1 LDRILERLVDFTLSA
16 TLDRLSAPV
25 VHAATCRYLDSVGCA
40 AGAFSSEP
48 FQIARKIAATATS
61 STGASVFGVTGKST
75 PEYATFANSVATR
88 YLDYN
93 DGYAGSAAN
102 GGVHPSDAAP
112 AIVAAVEMM
121 GGSGR
126 DLLLGMHIAYEI
138 AATIADEAPL
148 RERGWDQGANIS
160 IAAAAAVG
168 RIMKLDSVSLGHAL
182 AISMT
187 PSMPMHVARTGA
199 LSHWKGCAGPQA
211 AANAVWAVR
220 LAAAGMTGPARP
232 FEGVQG
238 FFEAV
243 APITLEALGK
253 PVGGLMGLQRVFT
266 KAIPACGHSMAQV
279 EAVMRLRDRIPPDA
293 IAELDIGTYRVA
305 WMAIGGGAGDA
316 AEKWDPKSRETADHS
331 LPYLVAIALFHG
343 GVALDSFDEDKISD
357 ERLRPLMQRITVHVD
372 DDMERLF
379 VEDRVMAS
387 RISVQLK
394 DGTRVEEIATT
405 SRGKPD
411 MPMSDEDFSL
421 KFLDMAPMV
430 MPPGPAEH
438 LLARLWTLHD
448 LSDIS
453 DLTRLFRQWSLQISS
468 GSQGSCG

>member
-1 LDRILERLVDFTLSA
+1 
-16 TLDRLSAPV
+16 
-25 VHAATCRYLDSVGCA
+25 
-40 AGAFSSEP
+40 
-48 FQIARKIAATATS
+48 
-61 STGASVFGVTGKST
+61 
-75 PEYATFANSVATR
+75 
-88 YLDYN
+88 
-93 DGYAGSAAN
+93 
-102 GGVHPSDAAP
+102 
-112 AIVAAVEMM
+112 
-121 GGSGR
+121 
-126 DLLLGMHIAYEI
+126 
-138 AATIADEAPL
+138 
-148 RERGWDQGANIS
+148 
-160 IAAAAAVG
+160 
-168 RIMKLDSVSLGHAL
+168 
-182 AISMT
+182 
-187 PSMPMHVARTGA
+187 
-199 LSHWKGCAGPQA
+199 
-211 AANAVWAVR
+211 
-220 LAAAGMTGPARP
+220 MTGPARP

-343 GVALDSFDEDKISD
+343 SVALDSFDEDKISD
-357 ERLRPLMQRITVHVD
+357 ERLRPLMRRITVHVD
-372 DDMERLF
+372 DDMERRF

-394 DGTRVEEIATT
+394 DGTRVEDIATT

-421 KFLDMAPMV
+421 KFMDMAPMV
-430 MPPGPAEH
+430 MPPGLAEH
-438 LLARLWTLHD
+438 LLGRLWTIHD

-453 DLTRLFRQWSLQISS
+453 DLTGLYRQWSLQIGS